1 MEEANNKKN
10 DYEREPVPLSLRKG
24 WIPLSLVWIAIGIDI
39 SSMLLGA
46 QLGDGM
52 NFWDAIWA
60 VVIGS
65 VLLGVLGAVCA
76 YMGAAT
82 GLSTAMITRF
92 AFGEYGARLISA
104 IIGISLL
111 GWFGV
116 QAGFFAQNVQ
126 TALDSVLGIKM
137 DTPVLSVIG
146 GLLMMSTAIYGY
158 RALEK
163 LSSWAVPLMVL
174 LIGASI
180 YLALQAHPI
189 SGISQLAANGQP
201 VSFGMAV
208 SLVIGIFV
216 VGTIITPDVAR
227 WARTRRD
234 AVLAAFFGFFI
245 GNSFMICV
253 AIILSKAMGTSDL
266 TTIFLALGLGIPAI
280 LVITLAQWTTN
291 TSNLYSAALGFSVV
305 FGKTPKTLIT
315 IVAGLFAT
323 ALAYMGIYDRF
334 ITFLSFITMLIAP
347 VGGIC
352 IAEYYVVNRAGFSFE
367 KGHAQ
372 LIVRSVVSWI
382 LASLVA
388 YGTTAA
394 PDGLGLFHLTTV
406 PALDGVLSGVL
417 FQIVLGKLFGN
428 RDAVQQSAT
437 DMTNERKIP

>member
-10 DYEREPVPLSLRKG
+10 DYEREPVPLALRKG
-24 WIPLSLVWIAIGIDI
+24 WVPLSLVWIAIGIDI

-46 QLGDGM
+46 QLGSGM

-60 VVIGS
+60 VVLGS
-65 VLLGVLGAVCA
+65 LLLGIMGAVCA

-82 GLSTAMITRF
+82 GLSTAMITRY

-116 QAGFFAQNVQ
+116 QAGFFAQNAQ
-126 TALDSVLGIKM
+126 TALSSVLGIEM
-137 DTPVLSVIG
+137 DQAVLSVIG

-163 LSSWAVPLMVL
+163 LSSWAVPLMVI
-174 LIGASI
+174 LIVTSI
-180 YLALQAHPI
+180 VLTIQNHPFSQMAQTGL
-189 SGISQLAANGQP
+189 SGEPL
-201 VSFGMAV
+201 SFGMAV

-227 WARTRRD
+227 WARTRKD
-234 AVLAAFFGFFI
+234 AMLASFVGFFV
-245 GNSFMICV
+245 GNSFMIVV

-291 TSNLYSAALGFSVV
+291 TSNLYSSSLGFSVV
-305 FGKTPKTLIT
+305 FSKTPKVWITLI
-315 IVAGLFAT
+315 AGLFAT

-352 IAEYYVVNRAGFSFE
+352 IAEYYFVNRAAFAFD
-367 KGHAQ
+367 KAHRM
-372 LIVRSVVSWI
+372 LIARSLVSWL
-382 LASLVA
+382 LASFIA
-388 YGTTAA
+388 YCTTAA

-406 PALDGVLSGVL
+406 PALDGFLCGVL
-417 FQIVLGKLFGN
+417 FQVAFGVAS
-428 RDAVQQSAT
+428 RRKQQAEEAAT
-437 DMTNERKIP
+437 SK